1 MKRILQ
7 KIIVFVFLSTVC
19 SSCTWLLI
27 GMSTSSS
34 GAKNLKML
42 VNEELQDTIVFIPM
56 SHVGT
61 KEYYRAVRQTVDSLR
76 SEGFVF
82 YYEMIDADTS
92 KPKDQLDTMIRK
104 FRRLHDLNM
113 YDDMS
118 ASAPN
123 FEKQA
128 LENTGIDEQKD
139 IWADLMLDQVID
151 LYEFHYG
158 EIELTECDWNTPLR
172 AEYLCQEKKF
182 TSRRMA
188 TGARDEY
195 LFDLVISSSYP
206 KKAIMYG
213 GTHWYWFYNKMTQAG
228 YKLVYGKV

>member
-1 MKRILQ
+1 
-7 KIIVFVFLSTVC
+7 
-19 SSCTWLLI
+19 
-27 GMSTSSS
+27 MSTSSS